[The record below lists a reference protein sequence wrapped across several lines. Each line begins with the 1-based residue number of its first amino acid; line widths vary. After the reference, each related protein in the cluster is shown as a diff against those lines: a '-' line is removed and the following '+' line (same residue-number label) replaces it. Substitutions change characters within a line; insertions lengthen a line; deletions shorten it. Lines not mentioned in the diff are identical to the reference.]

1 MILVQKMY
9 YLNHN
14 THMVSFLILFTSIP
28 LPTSTSILI
37 TKSNNI
43 KLSLKKNQAIS
54 NTNDL
59 VRVSNDYRNINDE
72 QLH

>member
-1 MILVQKMY
+1 
-9 YLNHN
+9 
-14 THMVSFLILFTSIP
+14 MVSFLILFTSIP

>member
-1 MILVQKMY
+1 
-9 YLNHN
+9 
-14 THMVSFLILFTSIP
+14 MVSFLILFTSIP

-43 KLSLKKNQAIS
+43 KLSLKKKNQAIS

-59 VRVSNDYRNINDE
+59 VRVSNDYRNINDK